1 MAVLAAAVLAVG
13 AYRAGLG
20 VGAAVAAPARVV
32 TEVPTSEKVV
42 AFTFDDGPT
51 ARWTPQILG
60 ILRADKVPATF
71 FVIGQEVVRH
81 PELVTQEVQAGM
93 EIGNHGFRH
102 RRLRGLDRA
111 AIVDE
116 VRQGAQA
123 IETAGAPAPTLYRLP
138 AGVWDRTALSTLGS
152 LGYTVVGWSVDPQ
165 DWRHRFTAQQMTDLV
180 LKTVRP
186 GAIVIF
192 HDGTNSSAATVDAVR
207 ALIPALKGQ
216 GYRFVTVGQLLR
228 INKSR
233 I

>member
-1 MAVLAAAVLAVG
+1 LAFAAVAMGLYRAGLAVG
-13 AYRAGLG
+13 A
-20 VGAAVAAPARVV
+20 AAAAPARVV

-51 ARWTPQILG
+51 RKWTPQILDV
-60 ILRADKVPATF
+60 LRSNKVPATF

-81 PELVTQEVQAGM
+81 PDLVAEEVRSGM

-102 RRLRGLDRA
+102 RRLRGLDRS
-111 AIVDE
+111 AIVEE

-138 AGVWDRTALSTLGS
+138 AGIWDRTALSVLGS
-152 LGYTVVGWSVDPQ
+152 LGYTVIGWSVDPQ
-165 DWRHRFTAQQMTDLV
+165 DWRHRFTAEQMEDLV

-192 HDGTNSSAATVDAVR
+192 HDGTNSSTATVEAVR
-207 ALIPALKGQ
+207 ALIPALKAA
-216 GYRFVTVGQLLR
+216 GYRFVTVSQLLR
-228 INKSR
+228 VNRSR